1 MDQSYLD
8 RVANDLSLRVS
19 SLVLN
24 NQTVSLRSVDQGGS
38 DLVVI
43 TEPVSGISKVT
54 SLKLLDE
61 KGQLI
66 TERITDFDVTDN
78 QILEFRFQF
87 GVRGAAG

>member
-1 MDQSYLD
+1 MDQAYLT
-8 RVANDLSLRVS
+8 RAATDLSQRVS
-19 SLVLN
+19 SLILN
-24 NQTVSLRSVDQGGS
+24 SQTVAIRDVQLTGS

-43 TEPVSGISKVT
+43 TEPVSGVTKVT

-61 KGQLI
+61 QGNLI
-66 TERITDFDVTDN
+66 TERSTNLDVTDN